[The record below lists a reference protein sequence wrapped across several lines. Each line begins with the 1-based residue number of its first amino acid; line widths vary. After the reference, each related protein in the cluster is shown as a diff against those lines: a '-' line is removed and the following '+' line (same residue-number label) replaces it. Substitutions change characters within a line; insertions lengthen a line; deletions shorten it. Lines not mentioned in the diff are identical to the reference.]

1 MPVML
6 TVTPSSVHHVP
17 SLPLTSLV
25 TLVHA
30 PVTLELCTAQA
41 GRAHAHRED
50 AIIGMDAPTSPHW
63 TPSSLV
69 TVTSPPST
77 SCATSSATM
86 PCNSQTPPF
95 PLQDPVAVVIDVDDH
110 DRTAGRLRP
119 ATVFDHRIL
128 CTGIRD
134 APTDLQNP
142 AMPSPTPLND
152 QSTMTTVVIRDAP
165 QHPVEPI

>member
-1 MPVML
+1 M
-6 TVTPSSVHHVP
+6 PSSPYHPTCTRRTPRPPARTRVSSHLP
-17 SLPLTSLV
+17 SPPSSRS
-25 TLVHA
+25 
-30 PVTLELCTAQA
+30 CTPRSQSSSARPCN

-63 TPSSLV
+63 TPLSLV
-69 TVTSPPST
+69 TLTSPPST
-77 SCATSSATM
+77 SCAISFATV
-86 PCNSQTPPF
+86 PAPSQTPPF
-95 PLQDPVAVVIDVDDH
+95 PRYCPVAVVIDVDDH

-142 AMPSPTPLND
+142 AMPSPMP
-152 QSTMTTVVIRDAP
+152 
-165 QHPVEPI
+165 